1 MWQRVF
7 ATRPTGPLPG
17 DLLAHLHASGH
28 ATTGRFHGDDAG
40 WFRAELVHEATGQ
53 AYELQRYLATEPGI
67 RDELNAWAAW
77 VELCDTPFQSAL
89 MQHLVTTQQIY
100 TLKATGGVP
109 DLAYTEALLRWLT
122 ACTGGIWQR
131 DGVGFLRDDG
141 TLMLAEEG

>member
-7 ATRPTGPLPG
+7 ATSQAGPQPA
-17 DLLAHLHASGH
+17 DLLANLHAAGF
-28 ATTGRFHGDDAG
+28 ATTGRFHGDDDG
-40 WFRAELVHEATGQ
+40 WFRAELVHEASGQ

-77 VELCDTPFQSAL
+77 VELCDTPFQSTL
-89 MQHLVTTQQIY
+89 MQHLVGTQQVY
-100 TLKATGGVP
+100 TLKAADDAV
-109 DLAYTEALLRWLT
+109 DLAYTESLCRWI
-122 ACTGGIWQR
+122 AGRSGGIWQR

>member
-7 ATRPTGPLPG
+7 ASRPTGPAPA
-17 DLLAHLHASGH
+17 DLLAHLHAAGF
-28 ATTGRFHGDDAG
+28 ATTARFTGDDDG

-89 MQHLVTTQQIY
+89 MQHLVTTQQVY
-100 TLKATGGVP
+100 TLKAVGDTP
-109 DLAYTEALLRWLT
+109 DLAFSEALLRWLAGHT
-122 ACTGGIWQR
+122 AGVWQR
-131 DGVGFLRDDG
+131 DGAGFLRDDG
-141 TLMLAEEG
+141 TRMLAEVG